1 MIKIGVISDT
11 HIPERAKAIPK
22 EVLDSLK
29 DVDLILH
36 AGDLVE
42 MKVLDIL
49 KNICKDIKAVYGN
62 MDSSEVIK
70 NLPQK
75 ELLSIEG
82 LRIGLFHGWG
92 APWGLIQLLNR
103 VFKDD
108 NPDIIVFGHSH
119 QPFNKK
125 EKNILYFNPGSPTDK
140 IFSPYNSYG
149 ILEIENSSIKR
160 AEIIRI

>member
-1 MIKIGVISDT
+1 MVKIGVISDT
-11 HIPERAKAIPK
+11 HIPERAKTIPNK
-22 EVLDSLK
+22 VLDSLK
-29 DVDLILH
+29 EMDLILH

-42 MKVLDIL
+42 MKVLEIL
-49 KNICKDIKAVYGN
+49 KSICKNVKAVYGN

-75 ELLSIEG
+75 ELISVEG
-82 LRIGLFHGWG
+82 LCIGLFHGWG

-108 NPDIIVFGHSH
+108 NPDIIIFGHSH

-125 EKNILYFNPGSPTDK
+125 EKDILYFNPGSPTDK
-140 IFSPYNSYG
+140 IFSLYNSYG
-149 ILEIENSSIKR
+149 ILEIDNNSIKR
-160 AEIIRI
+160 AEIIKI